1 MSILATNR
9 HHTIVREITDGDMR
23 RILRLVDTAWRV
35 FLRPSPLEFKVKQ
48 KQWPGLLAEDRV
60 GLRGF
65 MVIEPHPPHLA
76 FLAAAGLRDT
86 WHIRPYLDLL
96 LPRIEETARNLTPSV
111 SKLAY
116 VGNATWLIDE
126 LWPRGFK
133 TNAWIVTL
141 ERSGRA
147 LPPVAPAPASLRPVT
162 ANDLPSIE
170 MLDSLTFDE
179 VWHGAIGDLADALAN
194 DNSFVLADLDGHIVG
209 YEWCE
214 LYGRRA
220 HLARLAVHPGY
231 QGRGIGAQL
240 LHRAITD
247 ALNQDVKRISL
258 NTQESNDRSL
268 ALYQRFGFAVT
279 NRRMPLLQKDLG

>member
-9 HHTIVREITDGDMR
+9 HQTTVREIKLGDLP
-23 RILRLVDTAWRV
+23 RILRMLESAWRI
-35 FLRPSPLEFKVKQ
+35 FLRPSPHQFKVKR

-65 MVIEPHPPHLA
+65 MVIEPRPPRLA

-86 WHIRPYLDLL
+86 WHIKPYLDLL
-96 LPRIEETARNLTPSV
+96 LPEVEDMARNLGL

-116 VGNATWLIDE
+116 VGNAVWLLDE
-126 LWPRGFK
+126 LWGRGFR

-141 ERSGRA
+141 EGSARA
-147 LPPVAPAPASLRPVT
+147 LPPAPPAPANLRPVT
-162 ANDLPSIE
+162 INDLHSIQ
-170 MLDSLTFDE
+170 MVDSLTFDE
-179 VWHGAIGDLADALAN
+179 LWHGAIGDLAGALAE
-194 DNSFVLADLDGHIVG
+194 DKSFVLAELDGRIVG

-214 LYGRRA
+214 LFEGQA
-220 HLARLAVHPGY
+220 HLSRLAVHPGY

-247 ALNQDVKRISL
+247 ALAHGAKQISL

-268 ALYQRFGFAVT
+268 ALYRRFGFAVT
-279 NRRMPLLQKDLG
+279 DRRMPLIEKDLG